1 MEQKQPKRRFVFLNQ
16 FCKCKFP
23 IEEITMGASGWR
35 YFVPYQPDIQQALQ
49 ELREDVFKRGEFEQ
63 NYTTGSYFREYLAEW
78 EDVYEADSKSL
89 AILRKFAALGD
100 DEIPIPKTI
109 DEAIAATLEST
120 THSIIDVSEVTEL
133 PWEEEGYGIYPITQ
147 EDVLRIFGT
156 IQPTHDQV
164 EAINLNN
171 EVLEYGRFQ
180 GFYLIVYKDGEP
192 NEIYFEGAS
201 GD

>member
-1 MEQKQPKRRFVFLNQ
+1 
-16 FCKCKFP
+16 
-23 IEEITMGASGWR
+23 
-35 YFVPYQPDIQQALQ
+35 
-49 ELREDVFKRGEFEQ
+49 
-63 NYTTGSYFREYLAEW
+63 LAEW
-78 EDVYEADSKSL
+78 EDVYEADSESL

-109 DEAIAATLEST
+109 DEAIAATLESA
-120 THSIIDVSEVTEL
+120 THSIIDVSEVAEL

-164 EAINLNN
+164 EAIDLYN